1 MNACFQIVFHLK
13 ASIYQGKQLLFLMVY
28 SVCPGAR
35 LSKAVRLSALT
46 DR

>member
-1 MNACFQIVFHLK
+1 MKPCLQILFYLK
-13 ASIYQGKQLLFLMVY
+13 ASIYQGMQLLFLMIY